1 MASSIRHDLENAVST
16 MLAEFSGN
24 TWLTEIC
31 WPENEERVRLMISDI
46 AVRYPPS
53 PEVRILDVGCFN
65 GYISLLFA
73 GMGYTVIG
81 TDACELDERQ
91 QLLEKA
97 GIEFF
102 FSNLN
107 EEDPFGSIEDA
118 SFDVVVMGEVIE
130 HVLNHPLGL
139 LCEVRRV
146 LRTGGLLVMTTP
158 NPATLMN
165 VGRLFTDRWTLWG
178 TREFMELPKIQGN
191 QIISKG
197 DIHYREYRTPEV
209 VHLLTSAGFEIE
221 KIRYMGMGTSKDQ
234 PTVKR
239 LVKRNPVVKAL
250 MSRRLFGCT
259 HYFVAR
265 KPE

>member
-1 MASSIRHDLENAVST
+1 
-16 MLAEFSGN
+16 
-24 TWLTEIC
+24 
-31 WPENEERVRLMISDI
+31 MINDI

-53 PEVRILDVGCFN
+53 REVRILDVGCFN
-65 GYISLLFA
+65 GYISLLLA
-73 GMGYTVIG
+73 GLGYQVTG
-81 TDACELDERQ
+81 TDACELDDREERM
-91 QLLEKA
+91 EMA

-107 EEDPFGSIEDA
+107 DEHPLRSIEDA

-139 LCEVRRV
+139 VSEVWRV

-165 VGRLFTDRWTLWG
+165 VVRLLTDRWTLWG
-178 TREFMELPKIQGN
+178 TRDFMELPKIQGD

-221 KIRYMGMGTSKDQ
+221 KIRYMGMGSSKDQ
-234 PTVKR
+234 STVKR
-239 LVKRNPVVKAL
+239 LMKRNPAVKAL
-250 MSRRLFGCT
+250 MSRRLFACT